1 MKIGI
6 ALTLVIACPS
16 VAAAQ
21 YGFQLRPSPYRIL
34 SGWEQ
39 SANIARSQTIGH
51 ASRAATSADRTQTDQ
66 AGILHNGRDGD
77 LTGSVYRTQ
86 STH

>member
-1 MKIGI
+1 MKLGI
-6 ALTLVIACPS
+6 ALTLVMAFPT

-39 SANIARSQTIGH
+39 SLNAHGRTVQRVT
-51 ASRAATSADRTQTDQ
+51 RAATPVSDHTQ
-66 AGILHNGRDGD
+66 AGRIGIQHNVRDGGGLD
-77 LTGSVYRTQ
+77 GAYGPAP
-86 STH
+86 HY